1 MKYFHFLVTPGN
13 IRDRHDHIL
22 QLLDMHCNSDGSSA
36 KDGDVN
42 TGYLVLLNHE
52 SSERASVAWGGDT
65 IHVKP
70 TAETT
75 ISLSQI
81 EVRYLKKMN

>member
-1 MKYFHFLVTPGN
+1 
-13 IRDRHDHIL
+13 
-22 QLLDMHCNSDGSSA
+22 MHCNSDGSSA

-81 EVRYLKKMN
+81 EVRYLKNAKYGLIDFDCLLCQSRILFDFDPM